1 MRNLRLTV
9 EYDGTDFSGFQW
21 QPSVRSVAAVL
32 EDALEQLFCEPV
44 KITAAGRTDS
54 GVHASGQVISFSTER
69 GFPMERLGVALNSI
83 LPRDCSVRDAAE
95 MPGEFSARFS
105 ARERTYV
112 YTILNRRE
120 RSALSSR
127 YAHHLPRELDLAAMQ
142 AAAAHLVGEH
152 DFRSFCAGSD
162 GTTVRTVR
170 RLQIERRGAFV
181 RVEIAAD
188 GFLHRMVRTIVGTLL
203 ECGTARL
210 GPDEVTAIL
219 RRADRPA
226 CGATAPPQGL
236 CLAGVRYDDYDSFA
250 EPPILRTGLPRRH
263 PKFSLSD
270 FIREVRLWRK

>member
-1 MRNLRLTV
+1 LRNLRLTV

-21 QPSVRSVAAVL
+21 QPSIRSVASVL
-32 EDALEQLFCEPV
+32 ESALERLFCEPV
-44 KITAAGRTDS
+44 KVTAAGRTDS

-69 GFPMERLGVALNSI
+69 AFPMERLAVALNSI

-95 MPGEFSARFS
+95 VRREFSARFS

-120 RSALSSR
+120 RSALSAR
-127 YAHHLPRELDLAAMQ
+127 YAHYLPFELDLAAMQ
-142 AAAAHLVGEH
+142 AAGAHLVGEH
-152 DFRSFCAGSD
+152 DFRWFCAGSE

-188 GFLHRMVRTIVGTLL
+188 GFLHRMVRIIVGTLL
-203 ECGTARL
+203 ECGTGRR
-210 GPDEVTAIL
+210 GPDEISAIL
-219 RRADRPA
+219 RRPDRPA
-226 CGATAPPQGL
+226 GGPAAPPQGL

-250 EPPILRTGLPRRH
+250 EPPL
-263 PKFSLSD
+263 FC
-270 FIREVRLWRK
+270 